1 MNATMPLVGS
11 LVGASR
17 WPYACSHPDGWQAP
31 WSGEVLALDD
41 PRAWKGSIAFH
52 GTDLPDAGAVSAH
65 VASLRL
71 RGLLSNTVP
80 VLWDFGT
87 YARVWWETPA
97 NVRPYALDVL
107 AWQEARAAR
116 RADYGTP
123 LRATYGVA

>member
-1 MNATMPLVGS
+1 MSAAVGS

-31 WSGEVLALDD
+31 WCGEVLALDD
-41 PRAWKGSIAFH
+41 PRAWKGSLAFH
-52 GTDLPDAGAVSAH
+52 GDELPDAGAVAAH

-71 RGLLSNTVP
+71 RGLLTGSSVP

-87 YARVWWETPA
+87 YARVWWESA
-97 NVRPYALDVL
+97 ESVRPYALDVR
-107 AWQEARAAR
+107 AWEQARAER

-123 LRATYGVA
+123 LRAAYAI